1 MFRTANPAMRNDP
14 FGPAQTWDDVS
25 RSGRAVPGVDLDATN
40 ESAAAAKPKRAAGVM
55 TMGGTVQKSLFLLTV
70 CAATAV
76 WAWNM
81 ILPFDPET
89 GAHLAQFKMNPWLPI
104 GGGLVVGL
112 VLALVTIFKPRLAP
126 VTSPFYAAAEGFLLG
141 GLSAFYAAAFA
152 LPKGGDDGLGGM
164 MHANYA
170 IILQAILITL
180 GITGAMLAVYGTGLV
195 KPGKKFYAG
204 VMAATGGVMIVYLIS
219 WIGMLVGFRVP
230 FIHESGLLGIGF
242 SLLVIG
248 IASMNLILD
257 FDIIARGVQN
267 RAPKYM
273 EWYGGFTLLVTLVWL
288 YIEVLRL
295 LGKLQ
300 SRD

>member
-14 FGPAQTWDDVS
+14 FGPAQTWDDFAH
-25 RSGRAVPGVDLDATN
+25 SGRSVPGVDLDAAP
-40 ESAAAAKPKRAAGVM
+40 EAAAKKPARPAGVM
-55 TMGGTVQKSLFLLTV
+55 TMGGVVQKSLFLLAV
-70 CAATAV
+70 CTATAV

-89 GAHLAQFKMNPWLPI
+89 GAHVAQFKTSPWPI
-104 GGGLVVGL
+104 VFGGMIVGL
-112 VLALVTIFKPRLAP
+112 ALAFLTIFKPKLAP

-141 GLSAFYAAAFA
+141 GISAVYAASFA
-152 LPKGGDDGLGGM
+152 LPKGGDEGVGSI

-180 GITGAMLAVYGTGLV
+180 GITGAMLAVYGTGMV
-195 KPGKKFYAG
+195 KPGRKFYAG

-219 WIGMLVGFRVP
+219 WLGMLVGFRVP

-257 FDIIARGVQN
+257 FDIIARGVEN
-267 RAPKYM
+267 KAPKHM